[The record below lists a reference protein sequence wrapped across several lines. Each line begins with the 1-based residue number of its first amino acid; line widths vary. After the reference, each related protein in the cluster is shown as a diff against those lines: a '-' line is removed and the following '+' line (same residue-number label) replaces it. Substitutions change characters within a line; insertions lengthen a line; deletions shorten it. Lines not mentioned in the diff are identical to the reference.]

1 MTCLLIA
8 DSVATCNQSEEI
20 IIRNRYLLS
29 LLHPLYSA
37 ADVLHQQIQRWNVI
51 IISMHDN
58 CIDGNDE
65 NPRTD
70 GGEEALSATCK
81 DTYSTSN
88 YTEQSNK
95 QTIKGTE
102 KNARQ

>member
-1 MTCLLIA
+1 MY
-8 DSVATCNQSEEI
+8 DK
-20 IIRNRYLLS
+20 
-29 LLHPLYSA
+29 
-37 ADVLHQQIQRWNVI
+37 
-51 IISMHDN
+51 